1 MIIKISKKIKFYVPI
16 EQEQLLKIMKY
27 VIISLSAVALILGII
42 CGILYFRTGRMTV
55 EAGAKLSA
63 ADITGNES
71 SRFGDDFDA
80 DCLNRPGV
88 YYFTVITDGKEQEVC
103 ITVVDTKAP
112 AVTVKDINWPQGY
125 KGRAPKPEDFI
136 DSVYEP
142 DGFVGEFVESLPEFT
157 KDTGEYRAKIRFK
170 DNSENKTKVFDV
182 VLHLELDSEKPK
194 IELLQDATV
203 LLLLSSDPTETERD
217 DEIYRSLVKITDNCA
232 GDLKLDIDDSGVD
245 YTSVGRYTV
254 YLTATDM
261 MGNKSEKLSVT
272 VEIVEELPY
281 DIVDT
286 VE

>member
-1 MIIKISKKIKFYVPI
+1 MIIKLTKKIKFYVPI
-16 EQEQLLKIMKY
+16 EQEQILKIMKY

-42 CGILYFRTGRMTV
+42 CGILYFRTGRITV
-55 EAGAKLSA
+55 EAGTNITA
-63 ADITGNES
+63 ADITGNEGS
-71 SRFGDDFDA
+71 YFGDDFDA

-112 AVTVKDINWPQGY
+112 TVTVKDINWPHGY

-142 DGFVGEFVESLPEFT
+142 DGFVGEFVEPLPEFT

-170 DNSENKTKVFDV
+170 DNSGNKTKVFDV

-245 YTSVGRYTV
+245 YASVGRYTV

-261 MGNKSEKLSVT
+261 MGIKSEKVSVT